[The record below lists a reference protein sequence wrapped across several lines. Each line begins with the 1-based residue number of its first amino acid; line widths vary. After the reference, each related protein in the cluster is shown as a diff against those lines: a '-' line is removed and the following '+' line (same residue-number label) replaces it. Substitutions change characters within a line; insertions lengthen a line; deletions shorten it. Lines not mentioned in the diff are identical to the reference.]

1 MITIYDVAK
10 KAGVSPSTV
19 SRVLNKY
26 DNVTEKTR
34 IKVIKACNDL
44 NFIPNANASNLKK
57 RTTRTLALFI
67 PDIENPFF
75 TSVLKGFEG
84 KAFKSGY
91 NTIVCDTDENFEL
104 EKSYTQMVL
113 EKRID
118 GVAVSTISRTKEHL
132 EKIVSRKIPLVL
144 IDRKIKDFNVDI
156 VCGDST
162 QGARDLVRHLL
173 EQGYS
178 KIAMIIASQHLS
190 TSRERIEGYK
200 SVLREAR
207 IDINHSYI
215 KVDKENDGY
224 SREAAYQMTK
234 ELLTECQESDRP
246 DSIFAGNNLMALG
259 VYQAVREMGLKVPE
273 EMAIVCF
280 DNLNLT
286 YEIEPFFTAAVQPA
300 YTMGMMAA
308 DILIN
313 RIEENYEGNVQQV
326 ILKPDIEIRKSSLG
340 GD

>member
-10 KAGVSPSTV
+10 NACVSPSTV
-19 SRVLNKY
+19 SRVLNNY
-26 DNVTEKTR
+26 DNVTDKTR
-34 IKVIKACNDL
+34 LKVMKACEEL
-44 NFIPNANASNLKK
+44 NFIPNANAVNLKK

-75 TSVLKGFEG
+75 TSILKGFEG
-84 KAFKSGY
+84 KSFKNGY

-132 EKIVSRKIPLVL
+132 DDIVNRKIPLVL
-144 IDRKIKDFNVDI
+144 IDRKIRDFNVDI
-156 VCGDST
+156 VCGESR
-162 QGARDLVRHLL
+162 QGSRDLVNHLIQ
-173 EQGYS
+173 EGFK
-178 KIAMIIASQHLS
+178 KIAIIIASQHLS

-200 SVLREAR
+200 SALSEA
-207 IDINHSYI
+207 DIEINPSYI
-215 KVDKENDGY
+215 KVDKQNDGY
-224 SREAAYQMTK
+224 SREAAFQMTK
-234 ELLTECQESDRP
+234 ELLTECNDDSVRP
-246 DSIFAGNNLMALG
+246 DAIFAGNNLMALG
-259 VYQAVREMGLKVPE
+259 VYQAIRKVGLSVPE
-273 EMAIVCF
+273 DIAIVCF

-286 YEIEPFFTAAVQPA
+286 FEIEPFFTAAVQPA

-313 RIEENYEGNVQQV
+313 RIEENYQGNVQQV
-326 ILKPDIEIRKSSLG
+326 ILKPEIEIRKSSLAT
-340 GD
+340 